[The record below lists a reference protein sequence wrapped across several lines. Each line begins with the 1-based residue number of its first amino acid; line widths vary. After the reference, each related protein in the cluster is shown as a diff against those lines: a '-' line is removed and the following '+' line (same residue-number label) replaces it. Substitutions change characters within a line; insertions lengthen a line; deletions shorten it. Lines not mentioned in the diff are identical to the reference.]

1 MAFPIR
7 YSVRAYNEYEKIL
20 DYVFENFGVNVTKKV
35 DTHFEDIIA
44 QISVN
49 PNLYPYTSKIKN
61 LRRCVVSPQTTI
73 YYRFNGE
80 FVEIASFRGNKMNPK
95 TIFL

>member
-20 DYVFENFGVNVTKKV
+20 DYVFENFGASVTAKV
-35 DTHFEDIIA
+35 DNHFEEIIA

-49 PNLYPYTSKIKN
+49 PALFPYTSKIKN

-73 YYRFNGE
+73 YYRFDGK

-95 TIFL
+95 TINL